1 MFHEP
6 EFITQPLSKKPLPF
20 AAQYALPRVPLLWPA
35 FNRDLIARA
44 RKPIGLGFFP

>member
-6 EFITQPLSKKPLPF
+6 VFITQPLSKRPLTF
-20 AAQYALPRVPLLWPA
+20 AAQHRLPRLPLLWPL
-35 FNRDLIARA
+35 FNRDLILRA